1 MSINV
6 AKRQRIKSHVIGGK
20 SHNLWPIE
28 NWYSDTAQKV
38 APAVN
43 YDGIVASLHLNI
55 CHLINDTGDGGQI
68 RAAAIRA
75 PFYHM

>member
-1 MSINV
+1 MI
-6 AKRQRIKSHVIGGK
+6 A
-20 SHNLWPIE
+20 
-28 NWYSDTAQKV
+28 TTQKV

-55 CHLINDTGDGGQI
+55 CHLINDTGDGGQV

-75 PFYHM
+75 PVHHV

>member
-6 AKRQRIKSHVIGGK
+6 AKWQRVKVSCYKACG
-20 SHNLWPIE
+20 PIE

-55 CHLINDTGDGGQI
+55 CHLINDTGDGGQV

-75 PFYHM
+75 PVHHM